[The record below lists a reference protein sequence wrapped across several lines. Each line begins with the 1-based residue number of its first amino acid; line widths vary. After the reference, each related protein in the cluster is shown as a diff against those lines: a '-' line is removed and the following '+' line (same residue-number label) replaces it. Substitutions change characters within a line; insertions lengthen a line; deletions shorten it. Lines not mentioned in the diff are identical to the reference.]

1 MKIETTVEHLEK
13 IVAVIDKQALDQIVI
28 QAVAKEARVNLKR
41 PGLRAE
47 VAFKDA
53 TEGSPPYVV
62 GQTAIVRITIDH
74 ADQTAGSI
82 DETASAAVIP

>member
-1 MKIETTVEHLEK
+1 MKIETKVEHLEK
-13 IVAVIDKQALDQIVI
+13 IVAVIDKQALDQLVI

-53 TEGSPPYVV
+53 TEGSPPYTV

-74 ADQTAGSI
+74 ADRAVGGI
-82 DETASAAVIP
+82 DETGPAVVIP